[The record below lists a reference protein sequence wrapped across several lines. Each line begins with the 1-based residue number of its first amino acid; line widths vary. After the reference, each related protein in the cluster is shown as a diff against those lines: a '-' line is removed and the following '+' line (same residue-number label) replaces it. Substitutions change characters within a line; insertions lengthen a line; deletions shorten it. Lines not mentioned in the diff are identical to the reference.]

1 MIVNSIGGE
10 GMATDGVLDDILLII
25 LPEQPQNG
33 NEIDLVNKM
42 LGENVDHDVVMDFGN
57 VEMITSATLCS
68 LMILDRLLRG
78 GGRQFVLCNVPSEI
92 RQIFARTGLDSVFE
106 FCDDEQVAF
115 QAIRS
120 CRMSWVGA

>member
-1 MIVNSIGGE
+1 
-10 GMATDGVLDDILLII
+10 MATDGILDDILLII

-57 VEMITSATLCS
+57 VEMITSANLCS

-92 RQIFARTGLDSVFE
+92 RQIFTRTGLDSVFE

-120 CRMSWVGA
+120 CRMSWAGA